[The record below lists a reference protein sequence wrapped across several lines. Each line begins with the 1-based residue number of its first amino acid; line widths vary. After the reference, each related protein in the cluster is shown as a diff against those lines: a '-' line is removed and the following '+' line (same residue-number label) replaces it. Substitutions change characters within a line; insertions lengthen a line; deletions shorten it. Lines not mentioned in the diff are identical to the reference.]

1 MIQDKLEALETHL
14 AHMDRTLEEL
24 SDVVNK
30 QQAQINQL
38 TRLVEIMANSEEQ
51 EVDVASDRPP
61 PHW

>member
-38 TRLVEIMANSEEQ
+38 TRVVEIMANREEQ